1 MTTFQALDL
10 IPALQQALD
19 AAGFDTPTPIQALAL
34 PPILSGNDVLAQAPT
49 GSGKTAAFGLGLLQR
64 LDATA
69 IRTQVLVLCP
79 TRELADQVGKELR
92 RLAMAIPNVKI
103 SLFTGGTALAPQLAS
118 LAVHAP
124 HIVVGTPG
132 RVQELLH
139 KKALD
144 VSGVGVLVLD
154 EADRMLDMGF
164 EKSITDIVRR
174 LPKSRQSL
182 LFSATWP
189 DEVRELTKASLRDPV
204 EVAIAGTDTRPQ
216 VDARF

>member
-1 MTTFQALDL
+1 
-10 IPALQQALD
+10 
-19 AAGFDTPTPIQALAL
+19 
-34 PPILSGNDVLAQAPT
+34 
-49 GSGKTAAFGLGLLQR
+49 LGLLQR
-64 LDATA
+64 LDASA

-103 SLFTGGTALAPQLAS
+103 SLFTGGPALAPQLAS

-204 EVAIAGTDTRPQ
+204 EVAIA
-216 VDARF
+216 